1 MVSELESELQAANYD
16 HWFRVQVQ
24 AGLNTTKPLL
34 THDQAMARV
43 DAQLNKRRIARA
55 TQCDG

>member
-24 AGLNTTKPLL
+24 AG
-34 THDQAMARV
+34 QAMARV